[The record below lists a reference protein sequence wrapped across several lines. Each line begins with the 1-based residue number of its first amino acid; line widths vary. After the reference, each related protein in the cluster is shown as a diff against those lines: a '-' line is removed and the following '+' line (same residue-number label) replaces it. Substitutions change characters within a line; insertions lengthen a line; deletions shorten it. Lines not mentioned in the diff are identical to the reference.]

1 MNAAVTP
8 MRWVDGASPAL
19 ELLDQRAL
27 PHTVATVRCQHAAD
41 VAQAIRD
48 MVVRG
53 APAIGIAAAYGMALE
68 AHHHLRAE
76 AATWQHHMVRAD
88 AVLRASRPT
97 AVNLFWALDAM
108 QRVLA
113 THSGVGPAE
122 QAQALVRAAQQLQAD
137 DVAINQRLGAH
148 GANLLP
154 QDAVVLTHCNAGA
167 LATAGHGTALGVIR
181 TALAQGK
188 RVQVYADETRPL
200 LQGARLTA
208 WELHTEGVDVT
219 LITDNA
225 AGHIM
230 QHRRIDAVIVGTDR
244 VAANGDV
251 ANKIGTYMV
260 AVLAHRHGIPFYV
273 ACPTSTIDMAVPNG
287 AAIPIEER
295 HANEVRGFG
304 TTSWAP
310 DGVAVCN
317 PAFDVTPADLV
328 HALIT
333 EHGVW
338 HRPNA
343 ARMRQWMAAV

>member
-8 MRWVDGASPAL
+8 MRWVDGAPPTL

-27 PHTVATVRCQHAAD
+27 PHTVTTVRCHHAAD

-76 AATWQHHMVRAD
+76 AAAWLHHMAQAD

-113 THSGVGPAE
+113 KQTGLGPAE

-188 RVQVYADETRPL
+188 RVRVFADETRPL

-287 AAIPIEER
+287 AAIPIEAR
-295 HANEVRGFG
+295 HANEVLGYG

-343 ARMRQWMAAV
+343 ARMRQWMAAI